1 MAAPS
6 KTSLTPAALVQSFRA
21 AKPPLAV
28 VLLGEDVYL
37 RDLCR
42 KTILEA
48 CVPAASR
55 DWAVAAIS
63 AKEEGWDAALERAR
77 TFPMLSAKQLV
88 ILEDAEALE
97 SLGEDES
104 SRVADSMAAY
114 LADPAPF
121 TILLIEAR
129 ALDERRRFFKVLSGS
144 APFVSLSPDRESA
157 AQAAEKMA
165 RDAGAAIEPVAAA
178 ALAEMLDGVLA
189 RVHMEIKKLALYAE
203 GRTIALDD
211 VERLVVAAR
220 RHTVWQLADMLAA
233 RRRGDA
239 LVFLDSLIRTG
250 EQPAGIV
257 GAVAW
262 MYKTLVQARAIP
274 AGASRYDAARI
285 LRMNPD
291 RAELTIRNA
300 RQIPLES
307 LLRGLCLLAEAD
319 NQLKSGA
326 PNPSALMEFLIAEL
340 TSIPSEPRTTAAKSR

>member
-6 KTSLTPAALVQSFRA
+6 KTSLTPAGLIQRFRA

-42 KTILEA
+42 KTILEV

-144 APFVSLSPDRESA
+144 APFVSLSSDRDSA
-157 AQAAEKMA
+157 PQAAEKMA
-165 RDAGAAIEPVAAA
+165 RDAGAAIEPAAAA
-178 ALAEMLDGVLA
+178 ALAEMLDGGLA
-189 RVHMEIKKLALYAE
+189 RIHMEIQKLALYAE
-203 GRTIALDD
+203 GRTITLED
-211 VERLVVAAR
+211 VELLVVAAR

-233 RRRGDA
+233 RRRGEA
-239 LVFLDSLIRTG
+239 LAFFDSLMRSG

-257 GAVAW
+257 GALAW
-262 MYKTLVQARAIP
+262 MYRTLIQARGIP
-274 AGASRYDAARI
+274 AGASRYDVSRI
-285 LRMNPD
+285 LRMSPE
-291 RAELTIRNA
+291 RAELAMRNA

-307 LLRGLCLLAEAD
+307 LLLGLRLLAEAD
-319 NQLKSGA
+319 SQLKSGA
-326 PNPSALMEFLIAEL
+326 PDRSAIMEFLIAEL
-340 TSIPSEPRTTAAKSR
+340 TGIPSAPHATAATSR